1 MASWVSLRI
10 SFLGSFEVVAV
21 EERDL
26 LGFMGGW
33 GFLKVETLW
42 ETQLS
47 REVGD
52 LGFRIRDI
60 VFTSVPSSSSSLV
73 SMDEV

>member
-1 MASWVSLRI
+1 M
-10 SFLGSFEVVAV
+10 

-42 ETQLS
+42 ETQLR

-60 VFTSVPSSSSSLV
+60 VFTYLCVFFFFISCLNG
-73 SMDEV
+73 

>member
-1 MASWVSLRI
+1 M
-10 SFLGSFEVVAV
+10 

-42 ETQLS
+42 ETQLR

-60 VFTSVPSSSSSLV
+60 VFITSVSSSSSSLV
-73 SMDEV
+73 SMDQV